1 MAWSNLARSIGAWI
15 YGQVQPFLETG
26 QEFIIMG
33 LSCVMAA
40 IFLYLVNLA
49 IHIERIESLDAQ
61 PA

>member
-1 MAWSNLARSIGAWI
+1 MYYPQKSVVGLM
-15 YGQVQPFLETG
+15 VQPFLETG

-40 IFLYLVNLA
+40 IFLYLVNLT
-49 IHIERIESLDAQ
+49 IHLERIDMLDAQ